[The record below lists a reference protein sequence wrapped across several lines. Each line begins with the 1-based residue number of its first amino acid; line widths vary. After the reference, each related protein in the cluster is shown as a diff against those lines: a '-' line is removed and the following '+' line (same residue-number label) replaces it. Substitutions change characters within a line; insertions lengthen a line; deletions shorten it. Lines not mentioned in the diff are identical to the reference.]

1 MKQIIKIKD
10 IDVSLY
16 SKNEADYISLTD
28 IAKYK
33 NAEATWLVISH
44 WLSTKFTVEFM

>member
-1 MKQIIKIKD
+1 MGYNINMLYLKMKQIIKIKD

-16 SKNEADYISLTD
+16 SKNEGDYISLTD

-33 NAEATWLVISH
+33 GDRSDMIIQN
-44 WLSTKFTVEFM
+44 